1 MVNKRA
7 TGITINC
14 SPSTVFVGQPT
25 ICTFTVSDTDIG
37 TPITPTGIVTLSA
50 SLTCTVTGTGS
61 SAECTITVTPPFAG
75 ASVNIPGTYGGDTS
89 HSGNTGSTSITVN
102 RRPTTTSVS
111 CTPSSVNTG
120 SATTCTA
127 TVTDSSG
134 IGAASTPQGYVLF
147 ISSGQGTFTTSP
159 CTLAARTATATASC
173 SVQYTTSC

>member
-61 SAECTITVTPPFAG
+61 SAECTITTTPPFAG
-75 ASVNIPGTYGGDTS
+75 ASVNIPGTYGGDTK
-89 HSGNTGSTSITVN
+89 HTVKNGRPTITVKK
-102 RRPTTTSVS
+102 P
-111 CTPSSVNTG
+111 P
-120 SATTCTA
+120 
-127 TVTDSSG
+127 
-134 IGAASTPQGYVLF
+134 
-147 ISSGQGTFTTSP
+147 
-159 CTLAARTATATASC
+159 
-173 SVQYTTSC
+173 